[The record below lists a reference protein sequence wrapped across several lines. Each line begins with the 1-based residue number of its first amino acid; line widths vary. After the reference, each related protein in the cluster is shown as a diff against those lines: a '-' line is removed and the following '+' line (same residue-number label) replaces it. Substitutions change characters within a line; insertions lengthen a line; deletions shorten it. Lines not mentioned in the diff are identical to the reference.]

1 MVAPLLQRGSRMRFS
16 RSLAFFFCFAQA
28 LVGASV
34 LVSGAIPAARAQSA
48 PQAPAATTEPLE
60 ITTAS
65 GAHSFA
71 VEVMRTDEERARGLM
86 FRRFM
91 PADRGMLFD
100 FKTEQTVL
108 MWMKNTYIPLD
119 MIFIARNGTVTHVA
133 ANTEP
138 MSERTISSGPPAYAV
153 LEVNAG
159 VAAKIGLKPG
169 DQVKHPLFGR

>member
-1 MVAPLLQRGSRMRFS
+1 MRVF
-16 RSLAFFFCFAQA
+16 RSLTFIFGLALALSGAMAFVGPAQA
-28 LVGASV
+28 QAQGA
-34 LVSGAIPAARAQSA
+34 GQTQPT
-48 PQAPAATTEPLE
+48 TTEPLE
-60 ITTAS
+60 IVTAS
-65 GAHSFA
+65 GRHVFA

-100 FKTEQTVL
+100 FKIEQPVL

-119 MIFIARNGTVTHVA
+119 MIFISRNGTVTSVA

-138 MSERTISSGPPAYAV
+138 MSERTISSGPPAFAV

-169 DQVKHPLFGR
+169 DRVAHGLFGK

>member
-1 MVAPLLQRGSRMRFS
+1 MVAPLLMRGLRMRFS
-16 RSLAFFFCFAQA
+16 KLLAFLFCFALSA
-28 LVGASV
+28 LGAPA
-34 LVSGAIPAARAQSA
+34 LTDAARAQSA
-48 PQAPAATTEPLE
+48 AQAPAATTEPLE
-60 ITTAS
+60 IVTAS
-65 GAHSFA
+65 GAHAFA
-71 VEVMRTDEERARGLM
+71 VEVMRTDEERGRGLM

-100 FKTEQTVL
+100 FKTEQPVL

-119 MIFIARNGTVTHVA
+119 MIFISRSGTVTHVA

-159 VAAKIGLKPG
+159 VTAKIGLKPG
-169 DQVKHPLFGR
+169 DEVRHPLFKR

>member
-1 MVAPLLQRGSRMRFS
+1 MRVF
-16 RSLAFFFCFAQA
+16 RSLIFIFGLA
-28 LVGASV
+28 LA
-34 LVSGAIPAARAQSA
+34 LSGAMAFVGQAQGA
-48 PQAPAATTEPLE
+48 GQTQPTTTEPLE
-60 ITTAS
+60 IVTAN
-65 GAHSFA
+65 GRHVFA

-100 FKTEQTVL
+100 FKTEQPVL

-119 MIFIARNGTVTHVA
+119 MIFISRNGTVTSVA

-138 MSERTISSGPPAYAV
+138 MSERTISSGPPAFAV

-169 DQVKHPLFGR
+169 DRVAHGLFGK

>member
-1 MVAPLLQRGSRMRFS
+1 MRVF
-16 RSLAFFFCFAQA
+16 RSLTFVFALALTSAIIIAGSGESQA
-28 LVGASV
+28 QGA
-34 LVSGAIPAARAQSA
+34 AQTQ
-48 PQAPAATTEPLE
+48 PTTTEPLE
-60 ITTAS
+60 IVTAS
-65 GAHSFA
+65 GRHVFA
-71 VEVMRTDEERARGLM
+71 IEVMRTDEERARGLM

-100 FKTEQTVL
+100 FKTEQPVL

-119 MIFIARNGTVTHVA
+119 MIFISRNGTVTSVA

-138 MSERTISSGPPAYAV
+138 MSERTISSGPPAFAV

-169 DQVKHPLFGR
+169 DRVAHGLFGK

>member
-1 MVAPLLQRGSRMRFS
+1 MRFS
-16 RSLAFFFCFAQA
+16 RSLAFVVGLA
-28 LVGASV
+28 LGLAC
-34 LVSGAIPAARAQSA
+34 APAFTGPARAQG
-48 PQAPAATTEPLE
+48 AALTQPTTTEPLE
-60 ITTAS
+60 IVTAS
-65 GAHSFA
+65 GRHMFA
-71 VEVMRTDEERARGLM
+71 IEVMRTDEERGRGLM

-100 FKTEQTVL
+100 FKTEQPVL

-119 MIFIARNGTVTHVA
+119 RIFMSRNGTVTHVA

-138 MSERTISSGPPAYAV
+138 MSERTISSGPPAFAV

-169 DQVKHPLFGR
+169 DRVVHGLFGK

>member
-1 MVAPLLQRGSRMRFS
+1 MVAPLLTRGSRMRFS
-16 RSLAFFFCFAQA
+16 RSLAFLFCLA
-28 LVGASV
+28 LPVVCANALTGAV
-34 LVSGAIPAARAQSA
+34 LAQSA
-48 PQAPAATTEPLE
+48 AQAPAATTEPLE
-60 ITTAS
+60 IVTAT
-65 GAHSFA
+65 GAHAFA
-71 VEVMRTDEERARGLM
+71 IEVMRTDEERARGLM

-100 FKTEQTVL
+100 FKTEQPVL

-133 ANTEP
+133 ANAEP

-159 VAAKIGLKPG
+159 LAAKIGLKPG
-169 DQVKHPLFGR
+169 DKVRHPMFGR

>member
-1 MVAPLLQRGSRMRFS
+1 MVAPLLTRGSRMRFS
-16 RSLAFFFCFAQA
+16 RSLAFLFCLA
-28 LVGASV
+28 LPV
-34 LVSGAIPAARAQSA
+34 LCANALTGAARAQSA
-48 PQAPAATTEPLE
+48 AQAPAATTEPLE
-60 ITTAS
+60 IITAS
-65 GAHSFA
+65 GAHDFA
-71 VEVMRTDEERARGLM
+71 IEVMRTDEERARGLM

-100 FKTEQTVL
+100 FKTEQPVL

-119 MIFIARNGTVTHVA
+119 MIFIARNGIVTHVA
-133 ANTEP
+133 ANAEP

-169 DQVKHPLFGR
+169 DKVQHPLFGR

>member
-1 MVAPLLQRGSRMRFS
+1 MAILRSILFTCALALALHGAPTLVGP
-16 RSLAFFFCFAQA
+16 AQA
-28 LVGASV
+28 QG
-34 LVSGAIPAARAQSA
+34 A
-48 PQAPAATTEPLE
+48 PQTQPTTTEPLE
-60 ITTAS
+60 IVTAS
-65 GAHSFA
+65 GRHTFA

-100 FKTEQTVL
+100 FKTEQPVL

-119 MIFIARNGTVTHVA
+119 MIFISRNGTVTSVA

-138 MSERTISSGPPAYAV
+138 MSERTISSGPPAFAV

-159 VAAKIGLKPG
+159 VASKIGLKPG
-169 DQVKHPLFGR
+169 DRVVHGLFGK

>member
-1 MVAPLLQRGSRMRFS
+1 MRVF
-16 RSLAFFFCFAQA
+16 RSLTFVFALALTSAIIIAGSGESQA
-28 LVGASV
+28 QGA
-34 LVSGAIPAARAQSA
+34 AQTQ
-48 PQAPAATTEPLE
+48 PTTTEPLE
-60 ITTAS
+60 IVTAS
-65 GAHSFA
+65 GRHVFA
-71 VEVMRTDEERARGLM
+71 IEVMRTDEERERGLM

-100 FKTEQTVL
+100 FKTEQPVL

-119 MIFIARNGTVTHVA
+119 MIFISRNGTVTSVA

-138 MSERTISSGPPAYAV
+138 MSERTISSGPPAFAV

-169 DQVKHPLFGR
+169 DRVAHGLFGK

>member
-1 MVAPLLQRGSRMRFS
+1 MVAPLLMRGSRMRFS
-16 RSLAFFFCFAQA
+16 KSLAFLFCLALAPLGACGLTGAAQ
-28 LVGASV
+28 
-34 LVSGAIPAARAQSA
+34 AQSA
-48 PQAPAATTEPLE
+48 QAPAATTEPLE

-65 GAHSFA
+65 GPHGFA

-100 FKTEQTVL
+100 FKTEQPVL

-119 MIFIARNGTVTHVA
+119 MIFISRTGTVTHVA

-169 DQVKHPLFGR
+169 DRVKHPMFGK

>member
-1 MVAPLLQRGSRMRFS
+1 MRFS
-16 RSLAFFFCFAQA
+16 KSLTFAVGLALGLACAPAFIG
-28 LVGASV
+28 L
-34 LVSGAIPAARAQSA
+34 ARAQG
-48 PQAPAATTEPLE
+48 AAQTQPTTTEPLE
-60 ITTAS
+60 IVTAS
-65 GAHSFA
+65 GRHMFA
-71 VEVMRTDEERARGLM
+71 IEVMRTDEERGRGLM

-100 FKTEQTVL
+100 FKTEQPVL

-119 MIFIARNGTVTHVA
+119 MIFMSRNGTVTHVA

-138 MSERTISSGPPAYAV
+138 MSERTISSGPPAFAV

-169 DQVKHPLFGR
+169 DKVSHTLFRP